1 MTKRKTVNEF
11 MTIVFDP
18 LISDL
23 KQMMSHAQGLDFGII
38 MLVCSGIE
46 LIGALNHGS
55 LENSKKRFKEALG
68 NYFPSGYGNY
78 EETLYKRFR
87 CGLAH
92 QAFIKPGTAT
102 ARNPDYRQYHLGG
115 ILAEGAGNE
124 LLFIHPD
131 VFAED
136 FFKAVEQFRNA
147 LNADPAKIEVAYR
160 TIEKIYEEYRN
171 TSEPIA
177 LHLSLPDD
185 GLEIT
190 RQRQPKWVK
199 KSEVSMGSIALNIED
214 NGG

>member
-102 ARNPDYRQYHLGG
+102 ARNPDYRQYHLWGV
-115 ILAEGAGNE
+115 LAEGEGSK

-131 VFAED
+131 AFAED
-136 FFKAVEQFRNA
+136 FFKAIKKFRNE
-147 LNADPAKIEVAYR
+147 LNADPAKVEKAYR
-160 TIEKIYEEYRN
+160 TIEEIYREYRN
-171 TSEPIA
+171 ISEPIR

-185 GLEIT
+185 ELDIT

-199 KSEVSMGSIALNIED
+199 KPKVSMGSIAFETED
-214 NGG
+214 NSG